1 MLVSFS
7 IFGKFGDYT
16 FFFLSLSFCYFVILA
31 ILTIVFFSVFFF
43 VAMKFLVTFAIF
55 ADFLRFLQAISIKH
69 IFAKLRQIAIV
80 VFRHFAILL
89 EFFYFCFICYFF
101 YTFLTV
107 SLIFFYQNCEKSL
120 LPNFCESVQSWTQ
133 EESHKVALRNSFNHF
148 NEKKINT
155 IVREMWSQ

>member
-31 ILTIVFFSVFFF
+31 ILTIVSFSVFFF

-107 SLIFFYQNCEKSL
+107 PLIFF
-120 LPNFCESVQSWTQ
+120 LPKLRKQFATKFLRECSILDTRGEPQGSITQ
-133 EESHKVALRNSFNHF
+133 LFQPF
-148 NEKKINT
+148 
-155 IVREMWSQ
+155 

>member
-1 MLVSFS
+1 
-7 IFGKFGDYT
+7 
-16 FFFLSLSFCYFVILA
+16 
-31 ILTIVFFSVFFF
+31 
-43 VAMKFLVTFAIF
+43 MKFLVTFAIF

-80 VFRHFAILL
+80 VFRHFEILL
-89 EFFYFCFICYFF
+89 EFFIFALFAIFSIH
-101 YTFLTV
+101 LTV
-107 SLIFFYQNCEKSL
+107 PLIFFYQNCENSL

>member
-89 EFFYFCFICYFF
+89 EFFLFLLYLLFF
-101 YTFLTV
+101 LYI
-107 SLIFFYQNCEKSL
+107 SDS
-120 LPNFCESVQSWTQ
+120 
-133 EESHKVALRNSFNHF
+133 SFNFFFTKIAKTVCYQIFARVF
-148 NEKKINT
+148 NPGHKRRAT
-155 IVREMWSQ
+155 R